1 MPSRSLAR
9 ITATLDPQAPGVIRV
24 AVHDDST
31 AVKRL
36 ELSIDAGP
44 WEDVHPEDGI
54 ADGLDETF
62 RVELPA
68 RTGSGLRVAV
78 LRASDRLGN
87 VATARV
93 DVP

>member
-1 MPSRSLAR
+1 MDNAPPR
-9 ITATLDPQAPGVIRV
+9 IAAALDPKTPGVIRV
-24 AVHDDST
+24 TVHDDST

-36 ELSIDAGP
+36 ELSVDAGP

-54 ADGLDETF
+54 ADGQDETF
-62 RVELPA
+62 RIELPT
-68 RTGSGLRVAV
+68 RTGRTPRVAV

-87 VATARV
+87 VSTARV